1 MMIRLS
7 IFLTIIVICIEAGV
21 DPVAT
26 NVDPK
31 HELLTE
37 IAGRYEIE
45 QVFRDELFIE

>member
-1 MMIRLS
+1 MIQLS

-37 IAGRYEIE
+37 IAGRYNMFYDYLDNKGMI
-45 QVFRDELFIE
+45 

>member
-7 IFLTIIVICIEAGV
+7 IFPIIIVICIQAAV
-21 DPVAT
+21 DPVVT

-37 IAGRYEIE
+37 IAGRYVIEIY
-45 QVFRDELFIE
+45 